1 MRYAGKKQGMNILLL
16 CKKFPYP
23 LKDGESIAV
32 QVLSKAL
39 VDLGCQVSLLAMN
52 THKHYYAGKGIPP
65 ELRHFHRIETVC
77 VDNRVTPWGALRQ
90 LFRRKSYHIS
100 RFESAAFRDK
110 LRQMLQAGE
119 YDIVQLETL
128 YLMPYLEDIRRY
140 SRAQVALRAHN
151 VEHLIWERI
160 ADNCRVPGRR
170 WYLRHLARQLKAY
183 EVGKLREVDM
193 LIPISDQDE
202 KLFRRI
208 GYTGRLLTIPIG
220 WESSRAAADYGSYRQ
235 PISLSFIGSLDWM
248 PNQEGLRWFV
258 DRVWP
263 QLSKVFPQLELH
275 IAGRNT
281 PDWVHKLHSKRLVV
295 HGEVPDS
302 ASFINAHSMMVVP
315 LLSGSGMRAKI
326 LEGMALGKVVL
337 TTTIGLEGIDA
348 TDRQEVL
355 IADTPEDF
363 VRAVNLC
370 HGMNGQ
376 LESMGRTAE
385 AFVRRHYDATEV
397 AKKLVAAYESALVQ
411 A

>member
-52 THKHYYAGKGIPP
+52 TRKHYYAGKGIPP

-90 LFRRKSYHIS
+90 LFRGKSYHIS
-100 RFESAAFRDK
+100 RFESPAYRTK
-110 LRQMLQAGE
+110 LRQLLQTEE

-140 SRAQVALRAHN
+140 SQAQITLRAHN

-160 ADNCRVPGRR
+160 ADNCREAVRR
-170 WYLRHLARQLKAY
+170 WYLRHLAHQLKTY
-183 EVGKLREVDM
+183 EVRKLREVDM

-202 KLFRRI
+202 STFRRI

-220 WESSRAAADYGSYRQ
+220 WESTRAVADYGSYHD
-235 PISLSFIGSLDWM
+235 PISLSFIGSLDWI

-263 QLSKVFPQLELH
+263 RLAQVFPQLKLH

-281 PDWVHKLHSKRLVV
+281 PAWVRKLHSQRLIV

-302 ASFINAHSMMVVP
+302 ASFINSHSMMVVP

-326 LEGMALGKVVL
+326 FGGDG
-337 TTTIGLEGIDA
+337 TGQSS
-348 TDRQEVL
+348 TDDYDRAGRYRSYRSGAG
-355 IADTPEDF
+355 AD
-363 VRAVNLC
+363 RRYA
-370 HGMNGQ
+370 
-376 LESMGRTAE
+376 GRFRT
-385 AFVRRHYDATEV
+385 RR
-397 AKKLVAAYESALVQ
+397 
-411 A
+411 